1 MALAGLMSKACN
13 ESIGLETSCI
23 PHPLLSKQVILYALE
38 MTLPFLLYNF
48 QVLEHS
54 QLGR

>member
-1 MALAGLMSKACN
+1 MSKAWN

-38 MTLPFLLYNF
+38 MTLPFLRYNC

-54 QLGR
+54 QLGRQNTI